1 MDRNGGKQ
9 QQQPPVAAAAGK
21 AAWREGAVTYFH
33 LLFYIAISGGQIFFN
48 KASPSDPPLAP
59 PCRSGLRLG

>member
-9 QQQPPVAAAAGK
+9 QQPPAAAAAGK

-48 KASPSDPPLAP
+48 KVSPSDPPL
-59 PCRSGLRLG
+59 